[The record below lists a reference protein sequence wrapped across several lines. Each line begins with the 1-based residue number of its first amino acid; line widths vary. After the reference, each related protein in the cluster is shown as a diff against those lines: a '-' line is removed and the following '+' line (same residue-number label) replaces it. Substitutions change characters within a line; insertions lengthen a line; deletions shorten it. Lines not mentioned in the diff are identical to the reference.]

1 MCVNQTWI
9 RIKNGRKML
18 VKCGHCPAC
27 QQEKALQRTNRIRAN
42 FPDDSKSDIIAVF
55 TTLTYRNECVP
66 YIRTDDWFY
75 AGCGDSV
82 YVPVYRDSMVRW
94 VRCSKNYHMRRRVIA
109 GRVEIAVPLVDLKMF
124 KAAVETAHPYDG
136 KPLDGRMVYL
146 RGQSDCKVGVIHFP
160 DAQNFIKNLRQTL
173 IRNYH
178 YENSFSFFCCA
189 EFGPTT
195 CRPHFHFL
203 FFIPSAHY
211 SMFKCAV
218 AKTWSYDDYKATYN
232 STTIARNA
240 AAYVSSYVNCD
251 SSVPLVFRES
261 SFSPKH
267 SYSQGFGTA
276 LRAYKIEEIIKAYR
290 RGDLRTDVSRVR
302 QGALV
307 TDTILLPKYVISRYF
322 PKFLGYSRLTSD
334 EIRDVYARP
343 EHIWRYADKILN
355 GVRLIPHG
363 WYSPLNRAKR
373 EAFYD
378 KVYQPEYKF
387 ARCFLMSDNETA
399 VRWVRRHHP
408 DVEPHHFAEQRISAI
423 QTCLQHKLDYA
434 LSRGIDKADY
444 VDTAVGI
451 WTLRASQ
458 VLRYMYEEIDD
469 VSNYM
474 QLYDNIKDF
483 YSGDVGSDSLDDI
496 MFNLSNDY
504 AYEVN
509 PNHFIRNKQRH
520 AIMEAAYHS
529 YSKDKKVRNFVY
541 SRTTNM

>member
-1 MCVNQTWI
+1 
-9 RIKNGRKML
+9 ML
-18 VKCGHCPAC
+18 VKCGHCLAC

-42 FPDDSKSDIIAVF
+42 FSDDSKSDIIAVF

-66 YIRTDDWFY
+66 YIRTDEYLY

-82 YVPVYRDSMVRW
+82 YVPVYRDCSVRW
-94 VRCSKNYHMRRRVIA
+94 VRSSKEYHMRRRVIP
-109 GRVEIAVPLVDLKMF
+109 GRFEIAAPLVDWKMYQ
-124 KAAVETAHPYDG
+124 AAVLAAHPYDG

-146 RGQSDCKVGVIHFP
+146 RGQSDCKVGVIHYP
-160 DAQNFIKNLRQTL
+160 DAQNFVKNLRQTL
-173 IRNYH
+173 IRNFN
-178 YENSFSFFCCA
+178 YEKPFSFFCCA

-203 FFIPSAHY
+203 FFISSAHY
-211 SMFKCAV
+211 PVFKCAI

-232 STTIARNA
+232 STSIARNA

-261 SFSPKH
+261 AFSPKH

-276 LRAYKIEEIIKAYR
+276 LRAYKIEEVIKAYR
-290 RGDLRTDVSRVR
+290 RGDLRTDVARVR

-343 EHIWRYADKILN
+343 SHIWRYADKILK
-355 GVRLIPHG
+355 GVQLIPDG
-363 WYSPLNRAKR
+363 WYSPLNRSKR
-373 EAFYD
+373 EAFYE
-378 KVYQPEYKF
+378 KVYHDRISLF
-387 ARCFLMSDNETA
+387 ARHFFIDYETA
-399 VRWVRRHHP
+399 VIRFRRHHP
-408 DVEPHHFAEQRISAI
+408 DVEPHHFAEQRIRAI

-451 WTLRASQ
+451 WTLRSSQ
-458 VLRYMYEEIDD
+458 VLHYMYEDIDD
-469 VSNYM
+469 LSCYM
-474 QLYDNIKDF
+474 QMYDNIEDF
-483 YSGDVGSDSLDDI
+483 YSGDVGSDSLDDV

-509 PNHFIRNKQRH
+509 PNQFIRNRQRH

-529 YSKDKKVRNFVY
+529 YSKDKKVRNFVF